1 MELAIGTMKSI
12 NPWQYLKLV
21 QETSPGKFL
30 KLLNYSVPL
39 LPFLWV
45 FDLSSKTKT

>member
-1 MELAIGTMKSI
+1 MELAIGIMKST

-30 KLLNYSVPL
+30 KLLNYSVPCCIFYKRIRNL
-39 LPFLWV
+39 AA
-45 FDLSSKTKT
+45 